1 MAIGENPSFLGDGFF
16 FWNKFPPRYH
26 PTQKEAICRGQMLP
40 IGNAPLAGGRACRPY
55 GLGTQPPDH
64 PIT

>member
-40 IGNAPLAGGRACRPY
+40 IGNAPLAGGRALLCA
-55 GLGTQPPDH
+55 
-64 PIT
+64 IT